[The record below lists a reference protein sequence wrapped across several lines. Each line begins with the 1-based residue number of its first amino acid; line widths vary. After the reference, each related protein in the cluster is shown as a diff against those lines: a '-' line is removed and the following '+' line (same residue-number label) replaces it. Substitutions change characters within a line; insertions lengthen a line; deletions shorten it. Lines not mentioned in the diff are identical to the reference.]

1 MTHGKKY
8 QKVNVQ
14 NNQNNFDISIT
25 GNIKGTLTI
34 RYEDTEG
41 DNSEIVQIKGS
52 EKQQQQVKT
61 TPAPALHYC
70 TTDCAPVIK
79 ILPILFEDPN
89 ALLQKEK
96 KSKRL
101 DANSPLVQYLSHLRY
116 NIMKRFPN
124 AKGNDRPWHIELCSK
139 FIDEATMV
147 RKAQSLQG
155 KVFNVKDVANYS
167 FMGNDDRAFVFNTG
181 PVEDYGETHITIAF
195 FTNKL
200 NEEEKEWVMSLL

>member
-34 RYEDTEG
+34 RYDDTEG

-52 EKQQQQVKT
+52 EKQQQQQQV
-61 TPAPALHYC
+61 
-70 TTDCAPVIK
+70 K
-79 ILPILFEDPN
+79 ILPIQFEDPN

-124 AKGNDRPWHIELCSK
+124 AK
-139 FIDEATMV
+139 
-147 RKAQSLQG
+147 
-155 KVFNVKDVANYS
+155 
-167 FMGNDDRAFVFNTG
+167 
-181 PVEDYGETHITIAF
+181 
-195 FTNKL
+195 
-200 NEEEKEWVMSLL
+200 